1 MNEPNA
7 PKALS
12 SQVNRSKIASMGLQ
26 GSCAGNF
33 SSVLRGFMKVG
44 GVAKAC

>member
-7 PKALS
+7 PEALS
-12 SQVNRSKIASMGLQ
+12 SQVNRSKNASMGLQ
-26 GSCAGNF
+26 GSCAGNV